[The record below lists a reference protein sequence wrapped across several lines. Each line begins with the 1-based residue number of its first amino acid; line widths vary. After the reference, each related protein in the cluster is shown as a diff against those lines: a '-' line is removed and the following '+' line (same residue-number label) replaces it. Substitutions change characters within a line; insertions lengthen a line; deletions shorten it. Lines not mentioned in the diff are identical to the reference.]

1 MPADRPLH
9 DAVFPVPAGDTGV
22 EADGPGAGGCGG
34 GQAGGDVRGEILK
47 IEVLIMLFEPGMD
60 IFNCIHYFK
69 SQTEDLR
76 IRGYYGYDGID

>member
-1 MPADRPLH
+1 
-9 DAVFPVPAGDTGV
+9 
-22 EADGPGAGGCGG
+22 
-34 GQAGGDVRGEILK
+34 
-47 IEVLIMLFEPGMD
+47 MLFEPGMD